1 MHTHLDICKKK
12 PDIMSKRQ
20 KLDSSSTT
28 ITLSSS
34 SMIDQEA
41 CRIALVKLFVAS
53 ELSFCTV
60 KHESFQ
66 DFFSIVAPFLVV
78 ISHITL
84 ARDKP
89 PMSSSFSGIDRPLAS
104 LYDFKSG
111 KFLGRIQKCDNPLPS
126 FNGALSKESNNQYG
140 DLANLVIPSCRPVKV
155 WQKLQ
160 VYARGN
166 DVNLTDYKGKVLA
179 YLNDIYV
186 HVLTMLDLSTKCR
199 VILKSNCYHKEGHQT
214 PCKYGEEVYM
224 MLLD

>member
-1 MHTHLDICKKK
+1 MTMMTLTSWSLAQQEKCYHLAPQGVKINLLHGITLINFQTPIPLSKANCRHCGSLIKYGSGTIAMHTHLDICKKK

-84 ARDKP
+84 ARDVLSLQ
-89 PMSSSFSGIDRPLAS
+89 SSEKVKLQSFFFST
-104 LYDFKSG
+104 
-111 KFLGRIQKCDNPLPS
+111 
-126 FNGALSKESNNQYG
+126 LSKGLPHYRHMDFVTKF
-140 DLANLVIPSCRPVKV
+140 DL
-155 WQKLQ
+155 
-160 VYARGN
+160 Y
-166 DVNLTDYKGKVLA
+166 VL
-179 YLNDIYV
+179 D
-186 HVLTMLDLSTKCR
+186 R
-199 VILKSNCYHKEGHQT
+199 VASE
-214 PCKYGEEVYM
+214 
-224 MLLD
+224 